1 MTTPHALDRHL
12 TLRIAVARYDE
23 LRLRDS
29 LVDPDDPDGVA
40 PLDQA
45 EALELLALGELIAR
59 KAVAGR
65 QLTVRTA
72 RSTGASWAQI
82 GRALDTTRQS
92 AWEAHTRW
100 IDAQVA
106 QRNAVTRLG
115 FDDADAAE
123 ARSLAGSPEHDDAAD
138 GPDVDPGDERC

>member
-1 MTTPHALDRHL
+1 MTTPDALDREL
-12 TLRIAVARYDE
+12 TLRTAVARHDE

-29 LVDPDDPDGVA
+29 LHDPDDPAGVL

-65 QLTVRTA
+65 QLTVRSA
-72 RSTGASWAQI
+72 RTTGASWAQI
-82 GRALDTTRQS
+82 GRALDTTRQA

-106 QRNAVTRLG
+106 QRNDETRLG
-115 FDDADAAE
+115 FTDADAAE
-123 ARSLAGSPEHDDAAD
+123 ARALAGDPDDATGRPSGTD
-138 GPDVDPGDERC
+138 R